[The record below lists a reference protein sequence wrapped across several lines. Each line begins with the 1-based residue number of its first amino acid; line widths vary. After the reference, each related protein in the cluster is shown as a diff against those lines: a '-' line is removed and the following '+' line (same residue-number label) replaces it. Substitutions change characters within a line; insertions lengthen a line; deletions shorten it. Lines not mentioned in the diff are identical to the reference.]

1 MEDPDRPGDHACP
14 HTLVT
19 SIPDG
24 IHKHKHTHNVNRWIE
39 AKEAAATGWAI
50 RPARTAT
57 HDEAPPATIPALLPG
72 ALATRRELRASG
84 VPLPGADYARRALL
98 LLPAAFLSHV
108 LVRVAPSP
116 RPYRRAASARNVTP
130 RHPASAS

>member
-39 AKEAAATGWAI
+39 AKARPHMPRLVLAGRTVA
-50 RPARTAT
+50 RPAHTVDDSAGRRT
-57 HDEAPPATIPALLPG
+57 DVPG
-72 ALATRRELRASG
+72 KSKA
-84 VPLPGADYARRALL
+84 
-98 LLPAAFLSHV
+98 
-108 LVRVAPSP
+108 
-116 RPYRRAASARNVTP
+116 
-130 RHPASAS
+130 

>member
-39 AKEAAATGWAI
+39 AKS
-50 RPARTAT
+50 ARS
-57 HDEAPPATIPALLPG
+57 
-72 ALATRRELRASG
+72 SG
-84 VPLPGADYARRALL
+84 GT
-98 LLPAAFLSHV
+98 PAAV
-108 LVRVAPSP
+108 PAIC
-116 RPYRRAASARNVTP
+116 AKSALRG
-130 RHPASAS
+130 

>member
-39 AKEAAATGWAI
+39 AK
-50 RPARTAT
+50 PDVVCHARQSL
-57 HDEAPPATIPALLPG
+57 HDDLG
-72 ALATRRELRASG
+72 AG
-84 VPLPGADYARRALL
+84 
-98 LLPAAFLSHV
+98 
-108 LVRVAPSP
+108 
-116 RPYRRAASARNVTP
+116 
-130 RHPASAS
+130 

>member
-39 AKEAAATGWAI
+39 ANGMSTRTVTPADTSTAAATS
-50 RPARTAT
+50 PAAT
-57 HDEAPPATIPALLPG
+57 LG
-72 ALATRRELRASG
+72 ARLAAAS
-84 VPLPGADYARRALL
+84 RRAQGLTTAVDDPVVL
-98 LLPAAFLSHV
+98 AGLRGLCAA
-108 LVRVAPSP
+108 P
-116 RPYRRAASARNVTP
+116 RPMRAPVAEKREG
-130 RHPASAS
+130 PAP

>member
-39 AKEAAATGWAI
+39 DK
-50 RPARTAT
+50 R
-57 HDEAPPATIPALLPG
+57 
-72 ALATRRELRASG
+72 SN
-84 VPLPGADYARRALL
+84 ADIGI
-98 LLPAAFLSHV
+98 
-108 LVRVAPSP
+108 
-116 RPYRRAASARNVTP
+116 
-130 RHPASAS
+130 

>member
-39 AKEAAATGWAI
+39 AKEALINAVPSEDVPGGMSCGDWIWWPDRTSGARSRCHRSPTGYAAAGT
-50 RPARTAT
+50 
-57 HDEAPPATIPALLPG
+57 
-72 ALATRRELRASG
+72 
-84 VPLPGADYARRALL
+84 
-98 LLPAAFLSHV
+98 
-108 LVRVAPSP
+108 
-116 RPYRRAASARNVTP
+116 
-130 RHPASAS
+130 

>member
-39 AKEAAATGWAI
+39 AKWASTTHGWPT
-50 RPARTAT
+50 RPLWR
-57 HDEAPPATIPALLPG
+57 
-72 ALATRRELRASG
+72 
-84 VPLPGADYARRALL
+84 PLPPHCITCTAKTLRT
-98 LLPAAFLSHV
+98 PQF
-108 LVRVAPSP
+108 APVFAVHKAGCHSQ
-116 RPYRRAASARNVTP
+116 
-130 RHPASAS
+130 

>member
-39 AKEAAATGWAI
+39 AKQSPSTRVPANSLIRKPTCCAVQGPQRRTSDDLHSAI
-50 RPARTAT
+50 DQFCQIRCFPVDQEDRCRT
-57 HDEAPPATIPALLPG
+57 
-72 ALATRRELRASG
+72 
-84 VPLPGADYARRALL
+84 
-98 LLPAAFLSHV
+98 
-108 LVRVAPSP
+108 
-116 RPYRRAASARNVTP
+116 RN
-130 RHPASAS
+130 S

>member
-39 AKEAAATGWAI
+39 ANGKVGPRSDTSREI
-50 RPARTAT
+50 RQGSLRFDRSSRSLWVSCREVITALMQPT
-57 HDEAPPATIPALLPG
+57 
-72 ALATRRELRASG
+72 
-84 VPLPGADYARRALL
+84 
-98 LLPAAFLSHV
+98 
-108 LVRVAPSP
+108 SP
-116 RPYRRAASARNVTP
+116 RSQRRR
-130 RHPASAS
+130 

>member
-39 AKEAAATGWAI
+39 AKPGGVGALEAA
-50 RPARTAT
+50 RSPAY
-57 HDEAPPATIPALLPG
+57 ELLV
-72 ALATRRELRASG
+72 RWREL
-84 VPLPGADYARRALL
+84 
-98 LLPAAFLSHV
+98 
-108 LVRVAPSP
+108 
-116 RPYRRAASARNVTP
+116 ASAC
-130 RHPASAS
+130 

>member
-39 AKEAAATGWAI
+39 AKAKTACQTANPPSGWPRRSDTGF
-50 RPARTAT
+50 P
-57 HDEAPPATIPALLPG
+57 
-72 ALATRRELRASG
+72 
-84 VPLPGADYARRALL
+84 
-98 LLPAAFLSHV
+98 
-108 LVRVAPSP
+108 
-116 RPYRRAASARNVTP
+116 
-130 RHPASAS
+130 

>member
-39 AKEAAATGWAI
+39 ANGKVGPPF
-50 RPARTAT
+50 RHVQRDPAGLT
-57 HDEAPPATIPALLPG
+57 EI
-72 ALATRRELRASG
+72 
-84 VPLPGADYARRALL
+84 
-98 LLPAAFLSHV
+98 
-108 LVRVAPSP
+108 
-116 RPYRRAASARNVTP
+116 
-130 RHPASAS
+130 

>member
-39 AKEAAATGWAI
+39 AKWTQGSI
-50 RPARTAT
+50 HMMVARS
-57 HDEAPPATIPALLPG
+57 
-72 ALATRRELRASG
+72 ELRNLHDSRSSYGWLHGASG
-84 VPLPGADYARRALL
+84 DNTVRPRA
-98 LLPAAFLSHV
+98 
-108 LVRVAPSP
+108 
-116 RPYRRAASARNVTP
+116 
-130 RHPASAS
+130 

>member
-39 AKEAAATGWAI
+39 DKC
-50 RPARTAT
+50 
-57 HDEAPPATIPALLPG
+57 LPYSVEVG
-72 ALATRRELRASG
+72 RGLRR
-84 VPLPGADYARRALL
+84 
-98 LLPAAFLSHV
+98 FK
-108 LVRVAPSP
+108 
-116 RPYRRAASARNVTP
+116 
-130 RHPASAS
+130 

>member
-39 AKEAAATGWAI
+39 AK
-50 RPARTAT
+50 
-57 HDEAPPATIPALLPG
+57 
-72 ALATRRELRASG
+72 G
-84 VPLPGADYARRALL
+84 VPGADI
-98 LLPAAFLSHV
+98 
-108 LVRVAPSP
+108 P
-116 RPYRRAASARNVTP
+116 RQGETRDEIRD
-130 RHPASAS
+130 

>member
-39 AKEAAATGWAI
+39 DKPSDDL
-50 RPARTAT
+50 PAV
-57 HDEAPPATIPALLPG
+57 
-72 ALATRRELRASG
+72 ALAGGNRADRNGVTTILRSG
-84 VPLPGADYARRALL
+84 RYGFRAGC
-98 LLPAAFLSHV
+98 P
-108 LVRVAPSP
+108 
-116 RPYRRAASARNVTP
+116 
-130 RHPASAS
+130 

>member
-39 AKEAAATGWAI
+39 AKGI
-50 RPARTAT
+50 RTPDLLIANETRYQLRHSPMPLSRYLEIV
-57 HDEAPPATIPALLPG
+57 HDPG
-72 ALATRRELRASG
+72 ASTQ
-84 VPLPGADYARRALL
+84 
-98 LLPAAFLSHV
+98 
-108 LVRVAPSP
+108 
-116 RPYRRAASARNVTP
+116 N
-130 RHPASAS
+130 

>member
-39 AKEAAATGWAI
+39 AKLNEPTV
-50 RPARTAT
+50 
-57 HDEAPPATIPALLPG
+57 
-72 ALATRRELRASG
+72 G
-84 VPLPGADYARRALL
+84 VAKVMGDVDHR
-98 LLPAAFLSHV
+98 
-108 LVRVAPSP
+108 APSG
-116 RPYRRAASARNVTP
+116 AAWWTSR
-130 RHPASAS
+130 

>member
-39 AKEAAATGWAI
+39 AKGQPLNQAVETIDNVI
-50 RPARTAT
+50 RKQDSNPRNRGRVPQSTAEPARLIASAIST
-57 HDEAPPATIPALLPG
+57 H
-72 ALATRRELRASG
+72 
-84 VPLPGADYARRALL
+84 
-98 LLPAAFLSHV
+98 
-108 LVRVAPSP
+108 
-116 RPYRRAASARNVTP
+116 RPY
-130 RHPASAS
+130 

>member
-39 AKEAAATGWAI
+39 AKDVPGGMSWALKI
-50 RPARTAT
+50 
-57 HDEAPPATIPALLPG
+57 
-72 ALATRRELRASG
+72 
-84 VPLPGADYARRALL
+84 
-98 LLPAAFLSHV
+98 
-108 LVRVAPSP
+108 
-116 RPYRRAASARNVTP
+116 
-130 RHPASAS
+130 

>member
-39 AKEAAATGWAI
+39 AKLVGS
-50 RPARTAT
+50 
-57 HDEAPPATIPALLPG
+57 
-72 ALATRRELRASG
+72 RRGGRSTKWTASG
-84 VPLPGADYARRALL
+84 GQRP
-98 LLPAAFLSHV
+98 H
-108 LVRVAPSP
+108 LVGRQMTVEPI
-116 RPYRRAASARNVTP
+116 
-130 RHPASAS
+130 

>member
-39 AKEAAATGWAI
+39 AKACLETIGAI
-50 RPARTAT
+50 
-57 HDEAPPATIPALLPG
+57 G
-72 ALATRRELRASG
+72 
-84 VPLPGADYARRALL
+84 
-98 LLPAAFLSHV
+98 
-108 LVRVAPSP
+108 
-116 RPYRRAASARNVTP
+116 
-130 RHPASAS
+130 

>member
-39 AKEAAATGWAI
+39 AKPRSTDGRRSE
-50 RPARTAT
+50 RPQMGAMASRVREGVPGRTASV
-57 HDEAPPATIPALLPG
+57 AG
-72 ALATRRELRASG
+72 AARVPSWGRA
-84 VPLPGADYARRALL
+84 VGADRWIEAQARVGCA
-98 LLPAAFLSHV
+98 PLS
-108 LVRVAPSP
+108 
-116 RPYRRAASARNVTP
+116 
-130 RHPASAS
+130 

>member
-39 AKEAAATGWAI
+39 AKPLNDAAKR
-50 RPARTAT
+50 RPRRRRLRGLLITAQ
-57 HDEAPPATIPALLPG
+57 
-72 ALATRRELRASG
+72 SQ
-84 VPLPGADYARRALL
+84 
-98 LLPAAFLSHV
+98 
-108 LVRVAPSP
+108 
-116 RPYRRAASARNVTP
+116 
-130 RHPASAS
+130 

>member
-39 AKEAAATGWAI
+39 AKRSVRGCRGRRRPGRDPDLGMLTAAVVIGIASGGVQTLALTLMA
-50 RPARTAT
+50 RHART
-57 HDEAPPATIPALLPG
+57 PAQSDRVSAAWNVAFDVGLGTG
-72 ALATRRELRASG
+72 
-84 VPLPGADYARRALL
+84 
-98 LLPAAFLSHV
+98 AFLA
-108 LVRVAPSP
+108 VR
-116 RPYRRAASARNVTP
+116 
-130 RHPASAS
+130 

>member
-39 AKEAAATGWAI
+39 AKT
-50 RPARTAT
+50 
-57 HDEAPPATIPALLPG
+57 LLKHVRLSRAG
-72 ALATRRELRASG
+72 FRAECYQLRS
-84 VPLPGADYARRALL
+84 
-98 LLPAAFLSHV
+98 
-108 LVRVAPSP
+108 
-116 RPYRRAASARNVTP
+116 
-130 RHPASAS
+130 

>member
-39 AKEAAATGWAI
+39 ANPARYGVRANQGNRRSA
-50 RPARTAT
+50 RPATTAGR
-57 HDEAPPATIPALLPG
+57 APHRLHAWVGQRLVSISCISVISVCWSAMIFS
-72 ALATRRELRASG
+72 ANMRASG
-84 VPLPGADYARRALL
+84 FCPSANCCSDIPI
-98 LLPAAFLSHV
+98 
-108 LVRVAPSP
+108 APSWW
-116 RPYRRAASARNVTP
+116 AIMASRN
-130 RHPASAS
+130 A

>member
-39 AKEAAATGWAI
+39 AKSSNTTCRFHAGVKVFK
-50 RPARTAT
+50 
-57 HDEAPPATIPALLPG
+57 
-72 ALATRRELRASG
+72 SG
-84 VPLPGADYARRALL
+84 TWIAQVVHKRMP
-98 LLPAAFLSHV
+98 
-108 LVRVAPSP
+108 VRV
-116 RPYRRAASARNVTP
+116 TT
-130 RHPASAS
+130 